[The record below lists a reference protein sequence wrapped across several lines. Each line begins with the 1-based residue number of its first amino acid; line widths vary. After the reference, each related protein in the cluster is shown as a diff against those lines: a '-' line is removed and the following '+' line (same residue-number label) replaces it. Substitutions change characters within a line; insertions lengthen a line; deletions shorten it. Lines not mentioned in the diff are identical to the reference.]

1 MRTVRWNSFEE
12 HGDKI
17 ELFHLGKEERA
28 LFMKG
33 RKTKLTAARRIIIT
47 SIIKYKD
54 NIVISACDIS
64 PQEL

>member
-1 MRTVRWNSFEE
+1 MRTVRRNSFEE

-47 SIIKYKD
+47 STINLLFIFAEVII
-54 NIVISACDIS
+54 
-64 PQEL
+64 